1 MTTMRQ
7 YRNRIRKYEREHL
20 NRVPR
25 FEPVRYDLL
34 SDWKLDV
41 MLPYA
46 EGKGVYAF
54 FNKNEELLYVGK
66 ASLGN
71 TLGRRVCSYFYAKP
85 DRFGAKPRHPWT
97 EKGRP
102 RYALITA
109 TDFAFEAPSLEEY
122 LIEALQPPEN
132 TVGLRRT

>member
-7 YRNRIRKYEREHL
+7 YRNRIRKYERGHL
-20 NRVPR
+20 NREPR
-25 FEPVRYDLL
+25 LEPVRYDLL
-34 SDWKLDV
+34 SDWKLDL

-46 EGKGVYAF
+46 EEKGVYAF
-54 FNKNEELLYVGK
+54 FNKNDELLYVGK
-66 ASLGN
+66 ASHNSSLGH
-71 TLGRRVCSYFYAKP
+71 RVCSYFYAKP
-85 DRFGAKPRHPWT
+85 DSCGAKPRHPWA

-132 TVGLRRT
+132 TMGKRR